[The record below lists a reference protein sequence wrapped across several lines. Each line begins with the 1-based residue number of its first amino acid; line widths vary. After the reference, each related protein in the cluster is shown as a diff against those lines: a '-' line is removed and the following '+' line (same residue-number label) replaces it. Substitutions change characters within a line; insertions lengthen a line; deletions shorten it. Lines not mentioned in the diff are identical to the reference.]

1 MLMKNNF
8 DWNCRV
14 DPSATK
20 LVLVHKRKQIFRMTN
35 GDKDGDKK

>member
-8 DWNCRV
+8 NWNCRV
-14 DPSATK
+14 NASATK
-20 LVLVHKRKQIFRMTN
+20 LVLMHYGKQIFRMTN